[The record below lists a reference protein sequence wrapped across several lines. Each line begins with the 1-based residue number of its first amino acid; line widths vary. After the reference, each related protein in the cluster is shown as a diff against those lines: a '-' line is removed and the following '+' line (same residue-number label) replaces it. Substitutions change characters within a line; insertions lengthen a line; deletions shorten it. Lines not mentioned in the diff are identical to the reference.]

1 MYLSSHDALLLAG
14 AISLL
19 FVSGFLCWVLYELAR
34 MLRQTNDLL
43 EDTREKIT
51 RVEAFVS
58 DLSERIGSASQYLG
72 IMATAGKEV
81 FSWIKDRKRASLM
94 DEEDEISDEEPP
106 KRKRKRS

>member
-1 MYLSSHDALLLAG
+1 MYLSSRDALLLAG
-14 AISLL
+14 AVSLL

-51 RVEAFVS
+51 RVEEFVS
-58 DLSERIGSASQYLG
+58 EISERIGSASQYLG
-72 IMATAGKEV
+72 IMASAGKEV
-81 FSWIKDRKRASLM
+81 FGWMQSRKQASRI
-94 DEEDEISDEEPP
+94 DEEDELSEEELP

>member
-1 MYLSSHDALLLAG
+1 MSFSSQDTLLFAG

-58 DLSERIGSASQYLG
+58 DISERIGSASQYLG
-72 IMATAGKEV
+72 IMASAGKEV
-81 FSWIKDRKRASLM
+81 FGWMQSRKQASLR
-94 DEEDEISDEEPP
+94 DEEDELSDEEPP

>member
-1 MYLSSHDALLLAG
+1 MSFSSQDTLLFAG

-51 RVEAFVS
+51 RVEEFVS
-58 DLSERIGSASQYLG
+58 EISERVGSASQYLG
-72 IMATAGKEV
+72 IMASAGKEI
-81 FSWIKDRKRASLM
+81 FGWMQSRKQASLR
-94 DEEDEISDEEPP
+94 DEEDELSDEEPP